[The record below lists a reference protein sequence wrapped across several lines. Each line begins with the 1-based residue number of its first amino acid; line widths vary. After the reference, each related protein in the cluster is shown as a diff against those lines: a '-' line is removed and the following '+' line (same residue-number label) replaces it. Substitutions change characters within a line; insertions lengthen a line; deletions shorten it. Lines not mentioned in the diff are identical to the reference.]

1 MLQPG
6 HVAPSF
12 TLPDSDMQ
20 TVNLTSFKGR
30 KNVVLYFYPR
40 DGTPGCV
47 MQAVDFSDHEEDFSK
62 HHCIVFGVS
71 RDDCLR
77 HAEFRDEHGLSVNLL
92 SDTEGE
98 VCRLYGVLQQIE
110 HEGVLRESLV
120 RSTFVIDKHG
130 VIRHVAYNVNPKGHA
145 AQVFDVVRKL
155 KA

>member
-1 MLQPG
+1 MRSVDL
-6 HVAPSF
+6 A
-12 TLPDSDMQ
+12 
-20 TVNLTSFKGR
+20 SFKGR
-30 KNVVLYFYPR
+30 KSVVLYFYPR

-47 MQAVDFSDHEEDFSK
+47 MQAVDFSDREKQFSK

-92 SDTEGE
+92 SDPEGE
-98 VCRLYGVLQQIE
+98 VCRLYGVLLDSEQD
-110 HEGVLRESLV
+110 GVRRESLV

-130 VIRHVAYNVNPKGHA
+130 VIRHVVYNVSPKGHA

-155 KA
+155 RS